1 MIFMRVIL
9 LGPPGAGKG
18 THAGLVAET
27 CKIPH
32 ISTGD
37 MFRAAIKNGTP
48 VGLEAKT
55 YMDRGELV
63 PDSVVCKMVGE
74 RIAQSDCE
82 NGFLLDGFPRTMD
95 QAKTLD
101 SMLAENG
108 QRIDLVINLQCCDEV
123 VLKRLTTR
131 RVCRTCGQIYNV
143 VSKPPKVEGVCDI
156 DGGEVYQRSDDTV
169 ETITNRLSVYKAQTA
184 ELIDYYKGNG
194 VLRDVKADCDKNETA
209 KAIAALL

>member
-101 SMLAENG
+101 SMLAIVQLTCSLAVMRAGTTAMIARKMAPAVVMRNML
-108 QRIDLVINLQCCDEV
+108 DSKKSEV
-123 VLKRLTTR
+123 GLPGLIPGMKAPFFLK
-131 RVCRTCGQIYNV
+131 
-143 VSKPPKVEGVCDI
+143 S
-156 DGGEVYQRSDDTV
+156 S
-169 ETITNRLSVYKAQTA
+169 
-184 ELIDYYKGNG
+184 
-194 VLRDVKADCDKNETA
+194 
-209 KAIAALL
+209 AICTGLN

>member
-1 MIFMRVIL
+1 MRVVL

-18 THAGLVAET
+18 THAGVVTET

-48 VGLEAKT
+48 VGLEAKS
-55 YMDRGELV
+55 YMDKGELV
-63 PDSVVCKMVGE
+63 PDSVVCKMVEE
-74 RIAQSDCE
+74 RISGSDCA
-82 NGFLLDGFPRTMD
+82 NGFLLDGFPRTMA
-95 QAKTLD
+95 QAKALD
-101 SMLAENG
+101 AALAAKG
-108 QRIDLVINLQCCDEV
+108 QKIDLVINLMCSDEV
-123 VLKRLTTR
+123 VLSRLTTR

-143 VSKPPKVEGVCDI
+143 ISKPPKVEGVCDV

-184 ELIDYYKGNG
+184 ELIDYYRGNG
-194 VLRDVKADCDKNETA
+194 VLKDVKADVNKDETA
-209 KAIAALL
+209 SAIRSLL